1 MSALKWAESALL
13 QLPLRIGLGGVFVYA
28 GYNKFDNVQAFAF
41 AIKGFKILDPDKHGH
56 LIISAAYTM
65 PWVEMIAGILLIL
78 GWRTKAVSLTIGL
91 MLIAFMAALLHVIY
105 SPEIEADCSCFGD
118 VNLVCEATVG
128 WCQVIRDIV
137 LLIPVGYLMWRGG
150 GNLAIDAL
158 VDPTQNTKNAVGDAK
173 STPIGADA
181 VDESGIRA

>member
-1 MSALKWAESALL
+1 MSALKWAESILL
-13 QLPLRIGLGGVFVYA
+13 QLPLRVGLGGVFVYA
-28 GYNKFDNVQAFAF
+28 GFNKFENVQAFAF

-65 PWVEMIAGILLIL
+65 PWVEMIAGVLLIL
-78 GWRTKAVSLTIGL
+78 GWRTRAATLTIGL

-118 VNLVCEATVG
+118 VNIVCEATVG

-137 LLIPVGYLMWRGG
+137 MLLPVGYLLWRGG
-150 GNLAIDAL
+150 GILAIDSLIKPAQ
-158 VDPTQNTKNAVGDAK
+158 DAKNAVADGK
-173 STPIGADA
+173 SAINRPHA
-181 VDESGIRA
+181 VDESDVRA